1 MDKNNEVFETTKIM
15 ANIKNHDFSVAD
27 YKMCKSE
34 SEVVMRA
41 LESYLSDLKFDNLK
55 VINTLESAT

>member
-1 MDKNNEVFETTKIM
+1 MDKNNEIFETTKIM
-15 ANIKNHDFSVAD
+15 TNIRNHDFSVAD